1 MAVYPVIV
9 TNTPPASVTI
19 TGANT
24 TYTEFKNSLG
34 TFFYLIE
41 TIYLYSLTG
50 QQINQVMLYTK
61 YDGNGNR
68 IYLNMTPTLDPWQ
81 DSNAY
86 YLDTKGE
93 KIILDGLSRL
103 SFMMLASA
111 SLMFKIYA
119 KRISNTEQLD
129 SLSQSN
135 FQVVESA
142 MGKVDLFK
150 GFIGYKPKK
159 ELEEVTLYITNNTT
173 ANIPVN
179 LFANPDDNENI
190 NAVTMYKWDMLAFS
204 FASTGLIIPYRASDN
219 PVFTNYTFTGPLFS
233 LQAIINALN
242 ALGTSI
248 FYELQIGPNTYIATN
263 TENYV
268 YGNITLSP

>member
-1 MAVYPVIV
+1 
-9 TNTPPASVTI
+9 
-19 TGANT
+19 
-24 TYTEFKNSLG
+24 
-34 TFFYLIE
+34 
-41 TIYLYSLTG
+41 
-50 QQINQVMLYTK
+50 
-61 YDGNGNR
+61 
-68 IYLNMTPTLDPWQ
+68 MTPTLDPWQ